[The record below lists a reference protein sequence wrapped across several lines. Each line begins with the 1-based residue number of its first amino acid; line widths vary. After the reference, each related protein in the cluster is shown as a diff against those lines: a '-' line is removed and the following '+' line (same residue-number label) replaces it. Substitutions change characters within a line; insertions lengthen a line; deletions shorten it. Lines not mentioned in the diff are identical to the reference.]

1 LCHTSTFA
9 GVLVCF
15 SPDRR
20 SPPLAG
26 VPPRGRNRNAHNAS
40 GFGGPYGTRRRLR
53 SRLHGTD
60 ADTRR
65 RHHRVHALGSAR
77 RRPGRPRV
85 LPRRVHERLHRRDDH
100 ALDRLDA
107 LADAGASLYGISI
120 DSPFSLGEFAEQN
133 ELNFPLVGD
142 TNKEVIEAYDVVM
155 DFADLGISGVAKR
168 SVFVLDDDGTITYAW
183 VSDDPGVE
191 PDYDE
196 LEAAAGD
203 A

>member
-1 LCHTSTFA
+1 MRT
-9 GVLVCF
+9 
-15 SPDRR
+15 PDGDITEFTL
-20 SPPLAG
+20 SE
-26 VPPRGRNRNAHNAS
+26 
-40 GFGGPYGTRRRLR
+40 
-53 SRLHGTD
+53 
-60 ADTRR
+60 
-65 RHHRVHALGSAR
+65 ALGDGPVVLAFF
-77 RRPGRPRV
+77 PGAFTSVCTGEMTTLR
-85 LPRRVHERLHRRDDH
+85 
-100 ALDRLDA
+100 DRLDA